1 MAASSPKDP
10 GHPYAE
16 TKNIS
21 FTYHAQQT
29 SPAPFGYDYFIS
41 LPPSY
46 TTSPSRRYP
55 LILFLHGAGES
66 QRAENES
73 YASIRH
79 GIPKLIL
86 CYDKFKSGLKRP
98 SISIPQAQRIRKNPS
113 KVSDRS
119 SEPVDAEVC
128 ALLAEN
134 FITVT
139 PSLDMRHGYGWNVSV
154 LSALLDEVVN
164 AYRVDLDAVHITGF
178 SMGGYGTWALGI
190 HSPARFA
197 SLMPVCGGGDML
209 RVGLIKDLPQWV
221 HHGVLDDVIPVGASE
236 KMVSSLRNKGAREVR
251 FTKYE
256 ELKHDCWTEAYGNME
271 VYEWMLRC
279 RRRTK
284 GEEVVVP
291 EANKVVVA
299 GAEKDLDGRG

>member
-1 MAASSPKDP
+1 MTATLLKDP

-21 FTYHAQQT
+21 FTYHAQQE
-29 SPAPFGYDYFIS
+29 SPALFGYDYFIS

-46 TTSPSRRYP
+46 NTSPSTRYS

-79 GIPKLIL
+79 GIPKIIL
-86 CYDKFKSGLKRP
+86 CYDKLKSGMNAP
-98 SISIPQAQRIRKNPS
+98 SIDIPQALRIRKSPG

-119 SEPVDAEVC
+119 SEPVDSEVC
-128 ALLAEN
+128 SLLAEN

-139 PSLDMRHGYGWNVSV
+139 PSLDMRHGYGWNASV
-154 LSALLDEVVN
+154 LSALLDEVVTT
-164 AYRVDLDAVHITGF
+164 YRVDVDAVHVTGF
-178 SMGGYGTWALGI
+178 SMGGYRTWALGI

-197 SLMPVCGGGDML
+197 SLMPVCGGGDSVL
-209 RVGLIKDLPQWV
+209 ARHITHVPQWV
-221 HHGVLDDVIPVGASE
+221 HHGESDDVIPVSASE
-236 KMVSSLRNKGAREVR
+236 KMVSSLRNKGAREVKL
-251 FTKYE
+251 TKYPD
-256 ELKHDCWTEAYGNME
+256 LKHDSWTEAYANKE
-271 VYEWMLRC
+271 VYEWMLGC

-284 GEEVVVP
+284 GEEIVVP
-291 EANKVVVA
+291 EANKVAVA
-299 GAEKDLDGRG
+299 G